1 MKSSLSYEQ
10 QWRGKA
16 TYLASKLDRARSAL
30 LGLGEAFEQDDGG
43 EARRRYSA
51 LRDEVVSLAAEV
63 KELRSEQL
71 STKDMDKATEKG
83 SILVIRGC
91 GAATVALDVMIDAMA
106 ALKFTDEGESVDVLV
121 GACIVA
127 QRAYDD
133 GAAVVKAASIAHG
146 SSLNNLERAFYN
158 EGEAA
163 LRKEVTEAR
172 GRVHAI
178 LARAC

>member
-1 MKSSLSYEQ
+1 MTSFLLYEQ

-16 TYLASKLDRARSAL
+16 AHLAFRLDRARSAVE
-30 LGLGEAFEQDDGG
+30 GLGESFEQDDPG

-63 KELRSEQL
+63 KELRSEQR
-71 STKDMDKATEKG
+71 STRDMDKTTEKG
-83 SILVIRGC
+83 STLVIRGC
-91 GAATVALDVMIDAMA
+91 GAATIALDVMIDAMA
-106 ALKFTDEGESVDVLV
+106 ALAVTDEAEIVDVLV

-133 GAAVVKAASIAHG
+133 GAAVVKAASFAHG
-146 SSLNNLERAFYN
+146 SSLNNLERAFYT

-163 LRKEVTEAR
+163 LRKGVTEAR
-172 GRVHAI
+172 DRVHEI
-178 LARAC
+178 LARS